1 MNDLTN
7 KPRKTEYSDTEFRDL
22 IRQVSDKMS
31 RIYFTDVD
39 FVAYIY
45 DNKTGD
51 RVYKLILEAKRIYQ
65 IKEGIYKLQNS
76 DKAVIGLSKRLRIP
90 FVFVFY
96 DEGKL
101 SDEDELLLVWLGK
114 EENYIN
120 ISDFINNKLAKRLKV
135 KKFKEFLRRLSK
147 ESFKDVWTSTF

>member
-65 IKEGIYKLQNS
+65 IKEDIYKLQNS
-76 DKAVIGLSKRLRIP
+76 DKAVIGLSKILKIP
-90 FVFVFY
+90 FIFVFY

-101 SDEDELLLVWLGK
+101 SDEDELLLVWLGE

-135 KKFKEFLRRLSK
+135 KKFKEFLRRLSR
-147 ESFKDVWTSTF
+147 ESFEDVWTSTF